1 MVNVFVPAFSLA
13 LIYFRSLQLLGSH
26 VRKKSPWYSRVS
38 LDDDSRRNLLW
49 WSSCSFPLPG
59 SLLSPPFCDFSLTT
73 DASLTGWSGIL
84 SSGELVS
91 GIWSDVESS
100 YHINLLE
107 LTAVYNSFLAFSDL
121 LQGSRVQ
128 VFSDNYTTVS
138 FLNKKGGTH
147 SKDLCRLALIIWN
160 LLLDKNISCC
170 AIHIAGKLNI
180 DADHLSRKPFSLMNT
195 AYALWPFLLYYN

>member
-1 MVNVFVPAFSLA
+1 MSKIKIFASSLLSSTPTLRDLSSFIGMVNVFVPAFSLA

-59 SLLSPPFCDFSLTT
+59 SLLSPPFYDFSLTT

-84 SSGELVS
+84 SSGELLS

-138 FLNKKGGTH
+138 FLKKEVPIPKIFVASLSLFG
-147 SKDLCRLALIIWN
+147 
-160 LLLDKNISCC
+160 ISCWIKIFLV
-170 AIHIAGKLNI
+170 ALFI
-180 DADHLSRKPFSLMNT
+180 SLVS
-195 AYALWPFLLYYN
+195 

>member
-1 MVNVFVPAFSLA
+1 MVNALVPAFSLA
-13 LIYFRSLQLLGSH
+13 PIYFRSLQFLLGSH

-38 LDDDSRRNLLW
+38 LDDNSRRNLLW
-49 WSSCSFPLPG
+49 WSSCSFLLPG
-59 SLLSPPFCDFSLTT
+59 SLLSPPLYDFSLTT
-73 DASLTGWSGIL
+73 DASLTGWGGIL

-107 LTAVYNSFLAFSDL
+107 LTAVYYSFLAFSNL
-121 LQGSRVQ
+121 LQDSRVQ
-128 VFSDNYTTVS
+128 VFSDNYSTVS

-170 AIHIAGKLNI
+170 AMHIAG
-180 DADHLSRKPFSLMNT
+180 
-195 AYALWPFLLYYN
+195 